1 MLVVS
6 SVSDRLVNKIVKKK
20 KKGGGHHHEQKKL
33 TPGCQNLFSYDEK
46 GKLIPHNIFVRFLRG
61 VECHSVE

>member
-1 MLVVS
+1 ML
-6 SVSDRLVNKIVKKK
+6 KK